1 MLERL
6 PITLAQVKEGN
17 TSENLLNDIINYIF
31 FESTIK
37 ITKKLYNN
45 IMKSIHNYSIW
56 ILYFWIQKKKNFCS
70 A

>member
-45 IMKSIHNYSIW
+45 IMKSINNYSIW
-56 ILYFWIQKKKNFCS
+56 ILYLWIQKKKNFCS

>member
-6 PITLAQVKEGN
+6 PIALAQVKEGN
-17 TSENLLNDIINYIF
+17 TSENFLIDIINYIF

-37 ITKKLYNN
+37 ITKKLYDN

-56 ILYFWIQKKKNFCS
+56 ILYL
-70 A
+70 

>member
-56 ILYFWIQKKKNFCS
+56 ILYLWIQKKKNFCS

>member
-17 TSENLLNDIINYIF
+17 TSGNFLIDIINYIF

-56 ILYFWIQKKKNFCS
+56 ILYL
-70 A
+70 